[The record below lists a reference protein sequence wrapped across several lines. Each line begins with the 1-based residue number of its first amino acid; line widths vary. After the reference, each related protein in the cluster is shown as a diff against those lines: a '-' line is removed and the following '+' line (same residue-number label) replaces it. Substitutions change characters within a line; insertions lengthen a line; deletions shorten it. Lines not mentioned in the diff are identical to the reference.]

1 MTPTLLR
8 QIMPKAPSAWLDA
21 LCVLAP
27 KWGITTPLREAHF
40 IAQLAHE
47 SAQFTRLEENL
58 NYSAKRI
65 CEVWPKRF
73 ANLTE
78 AGPYANNPERL
89 ANRVYANRIGNG
101 VEASGDGWRYH
112 GRGPIQITGRGNYQ
126 TAGDGIGLDLVETP
140 EAVLRPLVGCD
151 VAGWFWESRKLNAL
165 ADVDNIRHITM
176 RVNGGSEGLED
187 RRGWLH
193 RAKTILKA
201 T

>member
-1 MTPTLLR
+1 MTPTQLR
-8 QIMPKAPSAWLDA
+8 HIMPKAPMAWLDA
-21 LCVLAP
+21 LCVTAP
-27 KWGITTPLREAHF
+27 KWGINTPLREAHF

-73 ANLTE
+73 ANLTK

-89 ANRVYANRIGNG
+89 ANRVYADRIGNG
-101 VEASGDGWRYH
+101 VEASGDGWRYR

-151 VAGWFWESRKLNAL
+151 VAGWFWHSRKLNAL

-201 T
+201 L

>member
-1 MTPTLLR
+1 MTPALLR

-21 LCVLAP
+21 LCVTAP
-27 KWGITTPLREAHF
+27 KWGINTPLREAHF

-101 VEASGDGWRYH
+101 VEASGDGWRYR
-112 GRGPIQITGRGNYQ
+112 GRGPIQITGRANYQ
-126 TAGDGIGLDLVETP
+126 SAGDGIGLALVETP

-151 VAGWFWESRKLNAL
+151 VAGWFWQSRKLNAL

-176 RVNGGSEGLED
+176 RVNGGSEGLEE